1 MTTSTAIMYNDMND
15 QKSNDARASLDRAK
29 KMLYSGQTTNND
41 VQIFDQK
48 NSTIKSAL
56 KLKR

>member
-1 MTTSTAIMYNDMND
+1 MYNDMND

-29 KMLYSGQTTNND
+29 KMLYSGQTTNID

-48 NSTIKSAL
+48 NSTVKSAL